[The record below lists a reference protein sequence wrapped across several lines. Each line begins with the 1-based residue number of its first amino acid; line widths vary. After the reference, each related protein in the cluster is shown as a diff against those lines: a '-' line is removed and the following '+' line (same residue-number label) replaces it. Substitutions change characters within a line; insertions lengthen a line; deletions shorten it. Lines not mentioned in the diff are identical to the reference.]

1 MSFSPPGRPERMDPV
16 RALPV
21 LTVDAS
27 RSAPALRLP
36 PQLHRGRPKK
46 TERPHP
52 VTRVTRSTIMSPG
65 ISPSTEIS
73 LGARAH
79 GSLPVAQEVM
89 PPP

>member
-1 MSFSPPGRPERMDPV
+1 MSFSPPGRPEGMDPV

-21 LTVDAS
+21 LTLDAP

-36 PQLHRGRPKK
+36 PRQDRGRPKK

-52 VTRVTRSTIMSPG
+52 ATRLTRSTIMSPG
-65 ISPSTEIS
+65 TSPSTEIS

-79 GSLPVAQEVM
+79 GSFLFQREAM
-89 PPP
+89 PLA